1 MLAPLSPEAE
11 VTETVLRIFVRA
23 VAADRISAA
32 LLDAPAVPH
41 IESSFGAGSAAHG
54 IAHELVAVGAVRDLE
69 LATVGERSTF
79 APDAGLEAFHLH
91 IVDDDLVDAT
101 GARGGRYP
109 KTLTKCELPS
119 SGLMSAS
126 AGWCFSPLAR
136 IFLRSIEW
144 IAIVWDS
151 LCEAVDSRRPK
162 DGP

>member
-1 MLAPLSPEAE
+1 VHAA
-11 VTETVLRIFVRA
+11 V
-23 VAADRISAA
+23 VAANLGPI
-32 LLDAPAVPH
+32 L
-41 IESSFGAGSAAHG
+41 G
-54 IAHELVAVGAVRDLE
+54 
-69 LATVGERSTF
+69 
-79 APDAGLEAFHLH
+79 AFHLH

-144 IAIVWDS
+144 IAIVRES
-151 LCEAVDSRRPK
+151 LCEAVERAGPK
-162 DGP
+162 LGPRNTSGIFVRLQQPATMGEQAWVL

>member
-1 MLAPLSPEAE
+1 
-11 VTETVLRIFVRA
+11 
-23 VAADRISAA
+23 
-32 LLDAPAVPH
+32 
-41 IESSFGAGSAAHG
+41 
-54 IAHELVAVGAVRDLE
+54 LVQFLE
-69 LATVGERSTF
+69 LAPVGERSTF

-144 IAIVWDS
+144 IAIVRDS
-151 LCEAVDSRRPK
+151 LCEAVISSLFFFDPPNGFVQIPRDLS
-162 DGP
+162 